1 MVSSLRQR
9 NYRLFFFGQLVS
21 VAGTWMQTVAQSF
34 LVLDLTHSGTQL
46 GLTSAAR
53 FLPMFLFG
61 PLGGVFADRMDKRR
75 VLYLTQSL
83 SGLLA
88 AVFAVTVATHSIRL
102 WIVYLLALALGFVNV
117 FDNPARQSF
126 ISEMVS
132 AQDLPNAVTLNSVAM
147 NMARVFGAALGGV
160 IAAAI
165 GLALCFACNALS
177 FAAVLVSLA
186 AMRKSELFP
195 AKRVT
200 RQKRQV
206 RQGLRYVRSTPEL
219 LIPLVMIAVI
229 GTLAW
234 EFQVTLPLM
243 ASKVFHRGAAAYGVM
258 ASVMGAGA
266 VVGGLISAA
275 RPRPRARALCLAAVG
290 WGIAILAAAAAPS
303 LALELAALVFVGYG
317 SITFNSLAKTT
328 LQLAAK
334 PEMRGR
340 VMALWALAWLG
351 STPVGGPI
359 VGWVGQVIGPRWAL
373 VIGGLPTLA
382 CGILALPALTR
393 IDRRAAAQA
402 PPRPLLAP
410 SRPGRRAARP
420 ELAEPGRDQLGQP
433 GRVQRR
439 ADRIRGPPEHPPV
452 RVVADALLLDLVGRR
467 RGERGGEDEHHLV
480 LGPAP
485 PAEDVLQH
493 AEQPHVGQ
501 LLADLLTELPADG
514 VERILPELHVP
525 AERPLER
532 RLRPGIDVLRH
543 QQRPVPWPP
552 DDRHRLDDLPL
563 ARNRC
568 HRPVLS
574 QPPAADGTYCFVTK
588 TVEPERRRS
597 RDQGCGEHE
606 GGVTAP
612 AVLVRDRRGGTS
624 YRLGSH
630 SPRPVP
636 DWVQLD
642 SDHRPAVPAADNRG
656 LRAGHRDPRSPA
668 SGWRTRRA
676 RRSRSE
682 PSAGTCC
689 R

>member
-21 VAGTWMQTVAQSF
+21 VAGTWMQSVAQSF

-61 PLGGVFADRMDKRR
+61 PIGGVFADRMDRKR

-102 WIVYLLALALGFVNV
+102 WIVYLLAIALGFVNV

-186 AMRKSELFP
+186 AMRTSELFP
-195 AKRVT
+195 AKRIT

-243 ASKVFHRGAAAYGVM
+243 ASKVFNGGAASYGVM
-258 ASVMGAGA
+258 ASVMGGGA

-275 RPRPRARALCLAAVG
+275 RSRPRTRALCLAAVG
-290 WGIAILAAAAAPS
+290 WGIAILAAAVAPS
-303 LALELAALVFVGYG
+303 MALELTALVFVGYG

-351 STPVGGPI
+351 STQVGGPI
-359 VGWVGQVIGPRWAL
+359 VGWAGQLIGARWAL
-373 VIGGLPTLA
+373 VIGGVAALA
-382 CGILALPALTR
+382 CGLLALPALTR

-402 PPRPLLAP
+402 PPPT
-410 SRPGRRAARP
+410 AARA
-420 ELAEPGRDQLGQP
+420 LAGQVGASQGR
-433 GRVQRR
+433 
-439 ADRIRGPPEHPPV
+439 
-452 RVVADALLLDLVGRR
+452 
-467 RGERGGEDEHHLV
+467 
-480 LGPAP
+480 
-485 PAEDVLQH
+485 
-493 AEQPHVGQ
+493 
-501 LLADLLTELPADG
+501 
-514 VERILPELHVP
+514 
-525 AERPLER
+525 
-532 RLRPGIDVLRH
+532 
-543 QQRPVPWPP
+543 
-552 DDRHRLDDLPL
+552 
-563 ARNRC
+563 
-568 HRPVLS
+568 S
-574 QPPAADGTYCFVTK
+574 
-588 TVEPERRRS
+588 
-597 RDQGCGEHE
+597 
-606 GGVTAP
+606 
-612 AVLVRDRRGGTS
+612 
-624 YRLGSH
+624 
-630 SPRPVP
+630 
-636 DWVQLD
+636 
-642 SDHRPAVPAADNRG
+642 
-656 LRAGHRDPRSPA
+656 
-668 SGWRTRRA
+668 
-676 RRSRSE
+676 
-682 PSAGTCC
+682 
-689 R
+689 